1 MIFDLKIDFF
11 TGVYVRLM
19 STENVD
25 IIVINWGDHGGRR
38 PHILCGRESSLHP
51 CQVKKL
57 AGAPLLLVPYF

>member
-1 MIFDLKIDFF
+1 M
-11 TGVYVRLM
+11 RLM

-38 PHILCGRESSLHP
+38 PNILCGRESSLHP